1 MDIGSLR
8 SPDVRNPKW
17 RHGCFCLR
25 VAGKAL
31 SKAFLL
37 ALGHWRILTLYAR
50 KRCFP
55 VSSHCLSSIAVHSVQ
70 ISFLTGTSV
79 ILDEDPP

>member
-1 MDIGSLR
+1 MDIDSLR
-8 SPDVRNPKW
+8 TPDVRNPKW

-37 ALGHWRILTLYAR
+37 AHGHSRILTLVNG
-50 KRCFP
+50 
-55 VSSHCLSSIAVHSVQ
+55 VSPCLHIVLA
-70 ISFLTGTSV
+70 L
-79 ILDEDPP
+79 